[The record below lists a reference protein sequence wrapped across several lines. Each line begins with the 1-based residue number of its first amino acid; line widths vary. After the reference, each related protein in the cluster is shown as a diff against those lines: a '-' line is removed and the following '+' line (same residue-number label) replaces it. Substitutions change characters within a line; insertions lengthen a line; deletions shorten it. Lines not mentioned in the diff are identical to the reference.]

1 VQRDDLY
8 RKKYPKDFALD
19 IPFVPNLT
27 MGWELRVNQSNSTV
41 DEWIAPSIA
50 SISSTGMLA
59 LWNQEHPDYRLYPGD
74 EVVTSNGIHYHHNT
88 QTFKSRVETMLQR
101 TIREANST
109 VAMSLH
115 IQRPRWVIEELESRS
130 FEKTFNVT
138 LPYSNGSPD
147 IGLTLQLNTSDPA
160 NITDI
165 KSGGWLSSWNEA
177 HPTQSL
183 AVGDRIVKANSVT
196 WHPDKVLDLV
206 KTIYGSRRIVGHG
219 TTLRVQRKR
228 EFKYAKGWIVE
239 IPARVGQ
246 LLGLRLNANDDEFPV
261 TISAIKP
268 LSAVSLFNEDDPDN
282 AVMPGDHI
290 FKVNDL
296 LWRNNSREFAQR
308 LEQQFAKSRRTGVMR
323 LWVQR
328 PEGLEEEAESS
339 EPHRYMEYSVELNVS
354 SPQDVG
360 WELNTTGEGPVVI
373 SQLDLGTKGV
383 GKDNWTSRTSIGSW
397 NSKNILKE
405 IQVGDQLIQVDNNP
419 WHNNTDVFVKH
430 LNHQLADV
438 ASSNSKGSVLML
450 LRRPYATHP
459 MVEGDENSRDSKGGM
474 PPEDDGDDVMGAEE
488 D

>member
-1 VQRDDLY
+1 
-8 RKKYPKDFALD
+8 
-19 IPFVPNLT
+19 
-27 MGWELRVNQSNSTV
+27 
-41 DEWIAPSIA
+41 
-50 SISSTGMLA
+50 
-59 LWNQEHPDYRLYPGD
+59 
-74 EVVTSNGIHYHHNT
+74 
-88 QTFKSRVETMLQR
+88 
-101 TIREANST
+101 
-109 VAMSLH
+109 
-115 IQRPRWVIEELESRS
+115 
-130 FEKTFNVT
+130 
-138 LPYSNGSPD
+138 
-147 IGLTLQLNTSDPA
+147 
-160 NITDI
+160 
-165 KSGGWLSSWNEA
+165 
-177 HPTQSL
+177 
-183 AVGDRIVKANSVT
+183 
-196 WHPDKVLDLV
+196 
-206 KTIYGSRRIVGHG
+206 
-219 TTLRVQRKR
+219 VQRKR

-246 LLGLRLNANDDEFPV
+246 LLGLRLNAKDDEFPV
-261 TISAIKP
+261 TINAIKP
-268 LSAVSLFNEDDPDN
+268 LSAVSIFNEDDPDN

-308 LEQQFAKSRRTGVMR
+308 LEQQFAKSRRTGFMH

-328 PEGLEEEAESS
+328 PEGLEEEAQSS
-339 EPHRYMEYSVELNVS
+339 EPQRYMEYSVELNVS
-354 SPQDVG
+354 SSQDVG
-360 WELNTTGEGPVVI
+360 WQLNTTGEGPVVI